1 MCLPPLW
8 RAPAER
14 KALPFIGLNLS
25 WPRRV
30 DFRVEPRFQKENKK
44 LCLPR
49 RVGHGYGAHV
59 IRKNRSVIGLV
70 H

>member
-14 KALPFIGLNLS
+14 KALPFIGLNLF
-25 WPRRV
+25 WPGRV
-30 DFRVEPRFQKENKK
+30 DFRIEPRFQKENKQ
-44 LCLPR
+44 LCLTR
-49 RVGHGYGAHV
+49 RVGHGNGAHV
-59 IRKNRSVIGLV
+59 IWKNRGMLWPV